1 MKKRKQTRKET
12 PKVQPLEARTDNQRD
27 YIRAVAENDVVL
39 CSGPAGSGKSFIAAG
54 LSAQHLHHNSISQIV
69 ITRPLVC
76 AGRDIGSLP
85 GEVNEKI
92 SPYLAPMEKN
102 FRYFFGRG
110 FYGHYFNDG
119 KILYKPLELMRGD
132 TFDDTYM
139 ILDEAQNC
147 TQEQI
152 KMFITRIGENSK
164 VLINGDVRQ
173 SDIGNKSGLQKS
185 MDQLREVEGVGVVGL
200 THSDIQRNGIIGRVL
215 AAMEE

>member
-1 MKKRKQTRKET
+1 MKRRKQTNKET
-12 PKVQPLEARTDNQRD
+12 PKIQPLEARTDNQRD
-27 YIRAVAENDVVL
+27 YIRAVAENEVVL

-54 LSAQHLHHNSISQIV
+54 LSAQHLHHDNIEQII

-76 AGRDIGSLP
+76 AGKEIGSLP
-85 GEVNEKI
+85 GEVSDKI

-102 FRYFFGRG
+102 FQFFFGRG

-119 KILYKPLELMRGD
+119 KIQYKPLELMRGH
-132 TFDDTYM
+132 TFDYSYM

-147 TQEQI
+147 TLEQI
-152 KMFITRIGENSK
+152 KMFITRIGEGSK

-173 SDIGNKSGLQKS
+173 SDIGNRSGLQRS
-185 MDQLREVEGVGVVGL
+185 MDMLREVEGVGVVGL

-215 AAMEE
+215 RAMEE